1 MNELYAEASV
11 KRKETMG
18 SYLARFGLIFIAVA
32 SVMLSFVAS
41 FLMIFAVAIIAVII
55 FYFPR
60 LNVEYEYVFCDGQL
74 DFDKIM
80 GNSRRK
86 TKLRIDMEQVTIAA
100 PIGSHELDQYTHI
113 QNIKVRDFSSGDSSV
128 KPYVIMMQVGNQM
141 TKILFEPSE
150 KMIACMKQKAPRK
163 VITY

>member
-11 KRKETMG
+11 KRKETFG
-18 SYLARFGLIFIAVA
+18 SLVTRFALIFLAVL
-32 SVMLSFVAS
+32 SVFCTLISAY
-41 FLMIFAVAIIAVII
+41 LMIFAAAIIIGII

-80 GNSRRK
+80 GNAKRK
-86 TKLRIDMEQVTIAA
+86 TALRIDMEQVSIVA
-100 PIGSHELDQYTHI
+100 PRGSHELDQYSHL
-113 QNIKVRDFSSGDSSV
+113 QNVKIRDFSSGDASH
-128 KPYVIMMQVGNQM
+128 KPYVIILQSGSV
-141 TKILFEPSE
+141 TSKIIFEPSD
-150 KMIACMKQKAPRK
+150 KMVTCMKQKAPRK